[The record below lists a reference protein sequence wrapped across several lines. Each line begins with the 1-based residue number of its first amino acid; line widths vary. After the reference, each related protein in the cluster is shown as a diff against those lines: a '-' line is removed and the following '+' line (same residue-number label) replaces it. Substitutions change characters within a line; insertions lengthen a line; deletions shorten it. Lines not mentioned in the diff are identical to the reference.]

1 MVDCYHGFPFE
12 EWGGMLCCVRLVEC
26 LGECLGW
33 VDVIVVVVGESGVVV
48 GQVCLVELSDPQ

>member
-1 MVDCYHGFPFE
+1 MF
-12 EWGGMLCCVRLVEC
+12 CCVRLVEC

-33 VDVIVVVVGESGVVV
+33 VDVIVVVVGESGVFV